1 MKIEFVTIWDILQL
15 PELPDEGGGEAERGQ
30 DRPHEL
36 CLQRASLEEDH
47 RRVHREGG
55 RGGAEGIP
63 GRAWLTVK
71 LKLAIVLLED
81 TEEEWLNNQ
90 LSYPICGLLISQL
103 QPASVEQWTEILK
116 DPL

>member
-36 CLQRASLEEDH
+36 CVQRASLQKDH

-63 GRAWLTVK
+63 GRAWFAMK

-81 TEEEWLNNQ
+81 REEEEWLNNQ
-90 LSYPICGLLISQL
+90 LSFPTCGLLISQL
-103 QPASVEQWTEILK
+103 Q
-116 DPL
+116 